1 MTDLRGH
8 HAVIT
13 GGGTGI
19 GAAIARS
26 LHGAGARVTL
36 MGRRREPL
44 ERVAKELGGEG
55 AGAAVVEIDVTDE
68 ASVEAAMAAA
78 RALAPVSILVNNAGG
93 VETAPLAKTST
104 ALWQQMIAV
113 NLTGAFLCTRAVLDD
128 IARAEGGRIITVAS
142 TSGLKGYAYTGAYA
156 AAKHGVIGLTRT
168 LALELARTS
177 ATANAICPGFAD
189 TDLVQRSLDAV
200 SEKTG
205 QARDEVLAQFVRDNP
220 QKRLVKPEEIAAAA
234 LWLCDPLSASVNGQS
249 IAIAGG
255 EVM

>member
-1 MTDLRGH
+1 MSKLAGH

-19 GAAIARS
+19 GAAIAKAFS
-26 LHGAGARVTL
+26 DAGALVTV
-36 MGRRREPL
+36 MGRRLDVLQEVEKANPL
-44 ERVAKELGGEG
+44 C
-55 AGAAVVEIDVTDE
+55 AAFPIDVTDE
-68 ASVEAAMAAA
+68 HSVVAAMASA
-78 RALAPVSILVNNAGG
+78 RSRAPVTILVNNAGG
-93 VETAPLAKTST
+93 AETAPLAKTST
-104 ALWQQMIAV
+104 DLWNRMIAL
-113 NLTGAFLCTRAVLDD
+113 NLTGTFLCSRALLPE
-128 IARAEGGRIITVAS
+128 IAAAPGGRIISIAS

-168 LALELARTS
+168 MALELAKTS

-200 SEKTG
+200 EAKTG
-205 QARDEVLAQFVRDNP
+205 LTRAEALSQFVRDNP
-220 QKRLVKPEEIAAAA
+220 QRRLIQPDEVAACA

-249 IAIAGG
+249 IAVAGG

>member
-44 ERVAKELGGEG
+44 ERVVAELGGEG
-55 AGAAVVEIDVTDE
+55 ASVVEIDVTDE

-78 RALAPVSILVNNAGG
+78 RTLAPVSILVNNAGG
-93 VETAPLAKTST
+93 VETAPLARTST

-113 NLTGAFLCTRAVLDD
+113 NLTGAFLCIRAVLDD

-168 LALELARTS
+168 LALELARTG

-189 TDLVQRSLDAV
+189 TDLVQRSLDTV

>member
-1 MTDLRGH
+1 MSKLAGH

-19 GAAIARS
+19 GAAIAKTFS
-26 LHGAGARVTL
+26 EAGAIVSV
-36 MGRRREPL
+36 MGRRLDVLQEIENAYPL
-44 ERVAKELGGEG
+44 C
-55 AGAAVVEIDVTDE
+55 AAIPIDVTDE
-68 ASVEAAMAAA
+68 HSVAAAMVSA
-78 RALAPVSILVNNAGG
+78 RTRAPVTILVNNAGG
-93 VETAPLAKTST
+93 AETAPLAKTST
-104 ALWQQMIAV
+104 DLWNRMIAL
-113 NLTGAFLCTRAVLDD
+113 NLTGTFLCSRALLPE
-128 IARAEGGRIITVAS
+128 IAAAPGGRIISIAS

-168 LALELARTS
+168 MALELAKTS

-200 SEKTG
+200 QAKTG
-205 QARDEVLAQFVRDNP
+205 LTRADALAQFVRDNP
-220 QKRLVKPEEIAAAA
+220 QRRLIEPDEVAACA

>member
-1 MTDLRGH
+1 MPDLSAH

-19 GAAIARS
+19 GAAIARA

-44 ERVAKELGGEG
+44 DAIAATL
-55 AGAAVVEIDVTDE
+55 AGAAVVTMDVTDE
-68 ASVEAAMAAA
+68 ASVEAAMAQA
-78 RALAPVSILVNNAGG
+78 RALAPISILVNNAGG
-93 VETAPLAKTST
+93 AETAPIARTST

-113 NLTGAFLCTRAVLDD
+113 NLTGAFFCTRAVMGEVAKAQD
-128 IARAEGGRIITVAS
+128 GRIITVAS

-177 ATANAICPGFAD
+177 ATANAVCPGFAD
-189 TDLVQRSLDAV
+189 TELVQRSLDNV
-200 SEKTG
+200 VEKTG
-205 QARDEVLAQFVRDNP
+205 MSRDDALAQFVKDNP
-220 QKRLVKPEEIAAAA
+220 QKRLIRPEEVAAAV
-234 LWLCDPLSASVNGQS
+234 LWLCDPLAGSVNGQS

-255 EVM
+255 ETM